1 MVLTKTKKTD
11 EPRFE
16 NFMFDFFKKEGY
28 FLASDG
34 PTKQLQLSFMLMVA
48 TEVVFELMAVRG
60 AELDVG
66 GI

>member
-1 MVLTKTKKTD
+1 LIY
-11 EPRFE
+11 
-16 NFMFDFFKKEGY
+16 FKKEGY